1 MKLDDVVTCKGFNV
15 AERSVSYHCLL
26 CRKAAYHAYVGRKRG
41 LGSFDHDEEV
51 SAYLTA
57 GAEVRARRI
66 DAYLAARE
74 ERGVRE
80 AMFKVYMYA
89 LDAWISH
96 GDVCQGGDECDEVCA
111 ALNTVAHFLHQ
122 RRK

>member
-66 DAYLAARE
+66 DARSAGY
-74 ERGVRE
+74 
-80 AMFKVYMYA
+80 
-89 LDAWISH
+89 
-96 GDVCQGGDECDEVCA
+96 CA
-111 ALNTVAHFLHQ
+111 FSRPRSPRATPIFSF
-122 RRK
+122 